1 MDSIR
6 AVEEA
11 IQAVDGALIRV
22 LPEATTCQVCG
33 RKLHVYKSEPRT
45 VITLAYGRLKI
56 QEVIHHCP
64 GGCLWQDGERRGK
77 LYRSESLAAL
87 VAPGHIY
94 GFDVLAKVGVL
105 RFLRC
110 RQRREIQAEIER
122 LLKRPVPES
131 TVGDITRQFVD
142 FIRALHEYKVPVLR
156 EAFETAGGYVL
167 HVDGTC
173 EEGSQVQFAC
183 LTGPDP
189 MVLWSDKI
197 DSENAV
203 QIRRVLAEVDKR
215 FGPPAAVVED
225 LSCPIRNAVKEQWPG
240 VRIFF
245 CHQHFLADVGKD
257 ILGRAYNQLREA
269 LRDSEIRPTLRRF
282 LKTVCEELGEDRE
295 EARWI
300 CRHLEDPDLLQKKGR
315 SLKAS
320 AVAGGIAEWILAA
333 AAEGSGKRF
342 PYDLPHL
349 SLCLRA
355 RKALEILDRSILP
368 ELKGR
373 TPRGEKLLF
382 RLRGV
387 LHTFLKSKALGRI
400 VQQLLQKNSFFLE
413 LRAELRLG
421 RPQKRA
427 DDTDEEWTYRSPE
440 EVRQAEEA
448 LIRFRTELRRQE
460 KSGGSTDNSEARKI
474 ILKHL
479 DEYWDGLFGHWL
491 PLAGSNRYLTV
502 ERTNNLAERFF
513 REVKRFIRRTTGK
526 KKLNREVDAF
536 SDQMLLVFNLKT
548 PKYVDRVCGSLD
560 QLPQAFAELVRKGK
574 HPKRSARSAAYVI
587 LDQKARRESDFPT
600 RSTRAFAA
608 R

>member
-1 MDSIR
+1 MG
-6 AVEEA
+6 
-11 IQAVDGALIRV
+11 GALIRV
-22 LPEATTCQVCG
+22 VPEATTCQVCG
-33 RKLHVYKSEPRT
+33 GKLHVYKTELRT
-45 VITLAYGRLKI
+45 VITLEYGTLRI
-56 QEVIHHCP
+56 QDVIRHCP
-64 GGCLWQDGERRGK
+64 RGCLWQDGERREK

-105 RFLRC
+105 RFLHC
-110 RQRREIQAEIER
+110 RQRQEIQAEIGR
-122 LLKRPVPES
+122 VLKRPVPES

-142 FIRALHEYKVPVLR
+142 FIRELHELKVPVLR
-156 EAFETAGGYVL
+156 EVFKTAGGYVL

-183 LTGPDP
+183 LTGPEP
-189 MVLWSDKI
+189 MVLWCDKI

-203 QIRRVLAEVDKR
+203 EIRRVLAEVEQR

-225 LSCPIRNAVKEQWPG
+225 LSCPIRKAVKAQWSA
-240 VRIFF
+240 VRIFY

-257 ILGRAYNQLREA
+257 ILGAAYDRLREA
-269 LRDSEIRPTLRRF
+269 LRASEIRPKLREF

-300 CRHLEDPDLLQKKGR
+300 CKHLEDPDLLQKKGR

-320 AVAGGIAEWILAA
+320 AIAGGIAEWILAA
-333 AAEGSGKRF
+333 AAEGTGKRF

-368 ELKGR
+368 ECKGH
-373 TPRGEKLLF
+373 TPRGERFLL
-382 RLRGV
+382 RLRGI
-387 LHTFLKSKALGRI
+387 LYNFLRSRTLARI
-400 VQQLLQKNSFFLE
+400 VQELLQKNSLFLE

-421 RPQKRA
+421 RPQKPTA
-427 DDTDEEWTYRSPE
+427 EKDEEWTCRSPE

-448 LIRFRTELRRQE
+448 LIRFRTELQRQE
-460 KSGGSTDNSEARKI
+460 KSGGSTGNSEARKI

-479 DEYWDGLFGHWL
+479 DEYWDGLFGHSL
-491 PLAGSNRYLTV
+491 PVAGSEGYLTV
-502 ERTNNLAERFF
+502 ERTNNLAEHFF
-513 REVKRFIRRTTGK
+513 REVKRFLRRTTGK
-526 KKLNREVDAF
+526 KKLKQEVDAF

-548 PKYVDRVCGSLD
+548 PKYVELVCGSLER
-560 QLPQAFAELVRKGK
+560 LPQAFAELVHKGK
-574 HPKRSARSAAYVI
+574 HPKRSAGSAAYVI
-587 LDQKARRESDFPT
+587 LDRKTRRASDFPSRT
-600 RSTRAFAA
+600 TTAFAG